1 MKKYYIFLCAALL
14 LSACAKQPTVEV
26 SDEPETPAVKNGVTF
41 VTTFTKVSTTDGV
54 NTWDTGDKSS
64 VFSVADGAQAGE
76 STGTNVSYQTEDSGA
91 SASFTAVDTPV
102 PASNKYYAY
111 YPSIASY
118 PSKYNPDT
126 NLGYANPSI
135 GFEGAAANA
144 AVTDYRFMPVFVN
157 SGAIVTVD
165 PATGKSVSDSQ
176 AFFWASADAPANET
190 DPVALQFKPILPLL
204 QFDLYGHGAIKKMTI
219 SFDKD
224 TNPASNDKWMSGKGV
239 FDLSTGK
246 LTITNISNTAYFK
259 FDVTLKQTD
268 KEYVELR
275 GTDPVTVKVS
285 VGHFTVSDGLTLTF
299 TTKDGN
305 TIVKKIWENQTV
317 STKTDAGIVKHI
329 RQGVNVPIPYVSSS
343 VDILDE
349 FASDG
354 GTSDAFTVQTG
365 SSWSVQ
371 SCPDWISLNPAS
383 GTGGESVVATA
394 SANTGSARSGIIVL
408 QTPEG
413 ATCSIAVS
421 QAAFQA
427 AAANYYS
434 VDVAGINWTSS
445 FIYDI
450 KNADNALIARITRE
464 FLGATQNVRVVA
476 AYKAPSGNVDYTA
489 GLVIDNGGSVSAWTK
504 DPAKV
509 SYTAGSSSSIATIWV
524 KDDGSEILTTAPAG
538 SVSPASISPY
548 VLTSP
553 SGQNHALVKIGNMI
567 WTAEGYKTTKL
578 GDGTSITTIPA
589 TGTTEEATPSST
601 VPNLTIYSND
611 GEDIYMYNALCVKGA
626 TDGLLAPDGWA
637 VPSVNQWTVDLAG
650 FLGGTSSYAN
660 MSVAQLFSRT
670 CYKNVSNTAPQNIG
684 YYNTWSNQEGKT
696 PSSQWTMLM
705 CQSGAAPRT
714 ANTQAYK
721 SSFEIRLIKK

>member
-1 MKKYYIFLCAALL
+1 MKKYCIFLCAALL
-14 LSACAKQPTVEV
+14 LSACAKQPTIEV
-26 SDEPETPAVKNGVTF
+26 SDEPEAPAVKNGVTF

-54 NTWDTGDKSS
+54 NTWDAGDKIS
-64 VFSVADGAQAGE
+64 VFSVADGAPAGE

-135 GFEGAAANA
+135 GFAGAAANA

-157 SGAIVTVD
+157 SGANVTID
-165 PATGKSVSDSQ
+165 PATGESVSDSQ
-176 AFFWASADAPANET
+176 AFFWATADAPANET

-204 QFDLYGHGAIKKMTI
+204 QFDLYGHGAIKQMTL
-219 SFDKD
+219 SFDKN
-224 TNPASNDKWMSGKGV
+224 TNPVSNDNWMSGKGV

-246 LTITNISNTAYFK
+246 LTITNISPSAYFK

-268 KEYVELR
+268 KDYVELR

-299 TTKDGN
+299 TCQDG
-305 TIVKKIWENQTV
+305 TSIVKKIWENQTV

-329 RQGVNVPIPYVSSS
+329 RQGVNVPVPYVSSS

-365 SSWSVQ
+365 SSWSVK
-371 SCPDWISLNPAS
+371 SSPDWISLSPTS

-394 SANTGSARSGIIVL
+394 SANTGSARSDVIVL

-427 AAANYYS
+427 TAAEYYS
-434 VDVAGINWTSS
+434 VNMAAIDFTDSY
-445 FIYDI
+445 IYDI
-450 KNADNALIARITRE
+450 KNADNTLIARITRE

-476 AYKAPSGNVDYTA
+476 AYKAPSGTVNYTD
-489 GLVIDNGGSVSAWTK
+489 GLVIDNGGTVSAWTM
-504 DPAKV
+504 DPTAV
-509 SYTAGSSSSIATIWV
+509 SYTYTAGSSSSIATIWV
-524 KDDGSEILTTAPAG
+524 KNDGSEILTAAPTG
-538 SVSPASISPY
+538 SVSPASVSPY
-548 VLTSP
+548 ILTSP
-553 SGQNHALVKIGNMI
+553 SGQNHALVKIGSMI

-578 GDGTSITTIPA
+578 GDGSDIQNILGPTGKITELSTSCVVVAETDSKEALYLYNAYAVSEGLAPA
-589 TGTTEEATPSST
+589 GWDLPSSS
-601 VPNLTIYSND
+601 PQW
-611 GEDIYMYNALCVKGA
+611 K
-626 TDGLLAPDGWA
+626 TDL
-637 VPSVNQWTVDLAG
+637 NG
-650 FLGGTSSYAN
+650 FLGGTNAYAN
-660 MSVAQLFSRT
+660 MGTEKAQLFSRN
-670 CYKNVSNTAPQNIG
+670 CYQKANNSNPAPLS
-684 YYNTWSNQEGKT
+684 YYNTWSNSKSG
-696 PSSQWTMLM
+696 SDWAMLY
-705 CQSGAAPRT
+705 CNDTSGAVATKQTRT
-714 ANTQAYK
+714 KT
-721 SSFEIRLIKK
+721 FEVRLVKK

>member
-1 MKKYYIFLCAALL
+1 MKKYCIFLCAALL
-14 LSACAKQPTVEV
+14 LSACAKQPTIEV
-26 SDEPETPAVKNGVTF
+26 SDEPEAPAVKNGVTF

-54 NTWDTGDKSS
+54 NTWDAGDKIS
-64 VFSVADGAQAGE
+64 VFSVADGAPAGE

-111 YPSIASY
+111 YPNSSQY

-135 GFEGAAANA
+135 GFAGAAANA

-157 SGAIVTVD
+157 SGANVTVD

-176 AFFWASADAPANET
+176 AFFWATADAPANET

-224 TNPASNDKWMSGKGV
+224 TNPVSNDKWMSGKGV

-299 TTKDGN
+299 TCQDG
-305 TIVKKIWENQTV
+305 TSVVKKIWENQTV

-329 RQGVNVPIPYVSSS
+329 RQGVNVPVPYVISS

-365 SSWSVQ
+365 SSWSVKN
-371 SCPDWISLNPAS
+371 CPDWISLNPAS

-394 SANTGSARSGIIVL
+394 SANTGSARSDVIVL

-413 ATCSIAVS
+413 ATCSISVS

-427 AAANYYS
+427 VAAEYYS
-434 VDVAGINWTSS
+434 VDMAAIDFTDSPDS
-445 FIYDI
+445 YIYDV
-450 KNADNALIARITRE
+450 KNADNTLIARITRE

-489 GLVIDNGGSVSAWTK
+489 GLVIDNGGSVSAWTI

-524 KDDGSEILTTAPAG
+524 KNDGSEILTAAPAE
-538 SVSPASISPY
+538 SVSPASVSPY

-553 SGQNHALVKIGNMI
+553 SSQNNALVKIGNQI

-578 GDGTSITTIPA
+578 GDGTSITTIPP
-589 TGTTEEATPSST
+589 TGTNPSATE
-601 VPNLTIYSND
+601 PNLTIYTHD
-611 GEDIYMYNALCVKGA
+611 GEDIYMYNALCVKGS

-637 VPSVNQWTVDLAG
+637 VPSVDQWTKDLAG

-670 CYKNVSNTAPQNIG
+670 CYKNVSDGAPSDIG

-696 PSSQWTMLM
+696 PSLQWTMLM
-705 CQSGAAPRT
+705 CQSGAAPKT

>member
-1 MKKYYIFLCAALL
+1 MKKYFIFLCAALL
-14 LSACAKQPTVEV
+14 LSACAKQPTIEV
-26 SDEPETPAVKNGVTF
+26 SDEPEAPAVKNGVTF
-41 VTTFTKVSTTDGV
+41 VTTFTKVTTTDGV
-54 NTWDTGDKSS
+54 NTWDAGDKIS
-64 VFSVADGAQAGE
+64 VFSVADGAPAGE

-111 YPSIASY
+111 YPNSSQY

-135 GFEGAAANA
+135 GFAGAAANA

-204 QFDLYGHGAIKKMTI
+204 QFDLYGHGAIKKMTL
-219 SFDKD
+219 SFDKT
-224 TNPASNDKWMSGKGV
+224 TNPVSNDNWMSGKGV

-246 LTITNISNTAYFK
+246 LTITNISTSAYFK

-299 TTKDGN
+299 TCQDG
-305 TIVKKIWENQTV
+305 TSVVKKIWENQTV

-329 RQGVNVPIPYVSSS
+329 RQGVNVPVPYVISS

-365 SSWSVQ
+365 SSWSVKN
-371 SCPDWISLNPAS
+371 CPDWISLNPES

-394 SANTGSARSGIIVL
+394 SANTGSARSDVIVL

-476 AYKAPSGNVDYTA
+476 AYKAPSGIVDYTA
-489 GLVIDNGGSVSAWTK
+489 GLVIDNGGSVSAWTI

-509 SYTAGSSSSIATIWV
+509 SYTAGSSSSIATIWI
-524 KDDGSEILTTAPAG
+524 KNDGSEILTAAPAG
-538 SVSPASISPY
+538 SVSQASVSPY

-553 SGQNHALVKIGNMI
+553 SGQNNALVKIGSQI

-578 GDGTSITTIPA
+578 GDGTSITTIPP
-589 TGTTEEATPSST
+589 TGTNVTPSST
-601 VPNLTIYSND
+601 EPNLTIYTHN
-611 GEDIYMYNALCVKGA
+611 GEDIYMYNALCVKGS

-637 VPSVNQWTVDLAG
+637 VPSVDQWTKDLAG

-670 CYKNVSNTAPQNIG
+670 CYKNVSDGVPSDMG

-705 CQSGAAPRT
+705 CQSGAAPKT
-714 ANTQAYK
+714 SNTQAYK

>member
-1 MKKYYIFLCAALL
+1 MKKYYIFLCVALL
-14 LSACAKQPTVEV
+14 LGACVKQPTIDV
-26 SDEPETPAVKNGVTF
+26 SDEPEAPAVKNGVTF

-54 NTWDTGDKSS
+54 NTWDTGDKIS
-64 VFSVADGAQAGE
+64 VFSVADGAPAGE

-102 PASNKYYAY
+102 PAANKYYAY
-111 YPSIASY
+111 YPNSSQY

-135 GFEGAAANA
+135 GFAGAAANA

-176 AFFWASADAPANET
+176 AFFWATADAPANET

-204 QFDLYGHGAIKKMTI
+204 QFDLYGHGAIKKMTL
-219 SFDKD
+219 SFDKT
-224 TNPASNDKWMSGKGV
+224 TNPVSNDNWMSGKGV

-275 GTDPVTVKVS
+275 GNDPVTVKVS

-299 TTKDGN
+299 TCQDG
-305 TIVKKIWENQTV
+305 TSIVKKIWENQTV

-329 RQGVNVPIPYVSSS
+329 RQGVNVPVPYVSSS

-349 FASDG
+349 FASEG
-354 GTSDAFTVQTG
+354 GTSDPFTVQTG
-365 SSWSVQ
+365 SSWSVKN
-371 SCPDWISLNPAS
+371 CPDWITLSPAS
-383 GTGGESVVATA
+383 GIGGESVVATA
-394 SANTGSARSGIIVL
+394 SANTGSARSDVIVL

-476 AYKAPSGNVDYTA
+476 AYKAPSGNVDYTD
-489 GLVIDNGGSVSAWTK
+489 GLVIDNGGSVSAWTI

-553 SGQNHALVKIGNMI
+553 SGQNNALVKIGSQI

-578 GDGTSITTIPA
+578 GNGTSITTIPP
-589 TGTTEEATPSST
+589 TGTNVTPSST
-601 VPNLTIYSND
+601 EPNLTIYTHN
-611 GEDIYMYNALCVKGA
+611 GEDIYMYNALCVKGS

-637 VPSVNQWTVDLAG
+637 VPSVKQWTEDLAG

-670 CYKNVSNTAPQNIG
+670 CYKNVSDGAPSDMG

-705 CQSGAAPRT
+705 CQSGAAPKT